1 MRVLQVP
8 KRWNLRMIA
17 ATRNCF
23 IRSFAL
29 TQWGR

>member
-1 MRVLQVP
+1 MHVLQVP